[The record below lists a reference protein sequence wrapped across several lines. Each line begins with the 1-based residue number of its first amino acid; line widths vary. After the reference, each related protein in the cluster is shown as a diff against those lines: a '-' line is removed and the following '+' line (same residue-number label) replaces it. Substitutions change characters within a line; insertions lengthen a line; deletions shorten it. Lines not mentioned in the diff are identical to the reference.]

1 MFFLCLLWVPVI
13 LSVLL
18 QDISVPEFVVVVV
31 LCLCEVSSD
40 DEDRSL
46 VDGYSIPGGRVWLD
60 VKNDTARDD

>member
-1 MFFLCLLWVPVI
+1 MPEGQ
-13 LSVLL
+13 VLL
-18 QDISVPEFVVVVV
+18 QDISVPEFVV
-31 LCLCEVSSD
+31 CLCEVSSD